1 MLFLS
6 IHPEYVRLILSGQK
20 TVELRRRKPRCVPG
34 DWVAVY
40 STTPERCLRGIA
52 QVKDVRVGSVRDM
65 WLRVRE
71 HAGVSRSEYDEY
83 FAGSKQA
90 IGIQLTNPITLL
102 APISL
107 SELRNEWP
115 DFQPPQG
122 FRYLDEEQ
130 IKFIASN
137 LKDCGHVGNRYSGDC
152 ACVG

>member
-6 IHPEYVRLILSGQK
+6 IHPEYVKMILSGEK

-34 DWVAVY
+34 DWIAVY
-40 STTPERCLRGIA
+40 STTPDRCLRGIV
-52 QVKDVRVGSVRDM
+52 QVKEVRVGGVKDM
-65 WLRVRE
+65 WRGVRE
-71 HAGVSRSEYDEY
+71 YAGVTRSEYDEY

-90 IGIQLTNPITLL
+90 IGIELTNPTTLV

-107 SELRNEWP
+107 SKLREEWP

-130 IKFIASN
+130 VDFIASN
-137 LKDCGHVGNRYSGDC
+137 IKNRRF
-152 ACVG
+152 AA